1 MKFNGS
7 GIRFFISAEPTEW
20 AFLKLQIMT
29 QEQVKIFE
37 SPQFGQIR
45 TYGTSEQPLFCASDI
60 CNALGYSNGRKA
72 VLDHCD
78 EGDVTKCDT
87 LTQGGTQSLVYVN
100 ESGLY
105 ALIFGSKLESA
116 KDFKRW
122 VTSEVLPSIRKSG
135 GYIATT
141 EQDDDKTILAK
152 ALNIMQ
158 YTLAEREK
166 RLQIADDT
174 IKAQTMM
181 LGEQEE
187 TISKQAKT
195 IEEQKP
201 LVTFANSVLGSKD
214 TCLVRDLAKLFT
226 QNGIKIGQKTM
237 LYMLKR
243 DGYICRGEH
252 SDSMPTQK
260 AVEMGVMEYKET
272 TIFDKEGKSH
282 IKRTPKITQ
291 KGCQFFFDKYS
302 KIYNERNQVK
312 Q

>member
-1 MKFNGS
+1 
-7 GIRFFISAEPTEW
+7 
-20 AFLKLQIMT
+20 MT

-37 SPQFGQIR
+37 STQFGQIR
-45 TYGTSEQPLFCASDI
+45 TAGTSDNPMFCLADV
-60 CNALGYSNGRKA
+60 CKVLELQTGATKA
-72 VLDHCD
+72 RLN
-78 EGDVTKCDT
+78 EGGISLINTP
-87 LTQGGTQSLVYVN
+87 TQSGAQQMVFIN
-100 ESGLY
+100 ESNLY
-105 ALIFGSKLESA
+105 KVIMRSNKPQAEAFQ
-116 KDFKRW
+116 DW
-122 VTSEVLPSIRKSG
+122 VCGEVLPSIRKSG

-237 LYMLKR
+237 FYVLKR

-252 SDSMPTQK
+252 SGNMPTQK
-260 AVEMGVMEYKET
+260 AVEMGIMELKET
-272 TIFDKEGKSH
+272 TIFDKEGNSH

-291 KGCQFFFDKYS
+291 KGCQFLFDKYS